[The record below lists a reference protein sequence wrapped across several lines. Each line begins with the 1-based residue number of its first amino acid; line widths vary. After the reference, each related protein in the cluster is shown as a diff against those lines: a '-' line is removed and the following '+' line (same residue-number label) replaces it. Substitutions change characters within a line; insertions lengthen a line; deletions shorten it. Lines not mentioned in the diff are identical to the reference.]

1 MSSQGSILGR
11 LFSLIYINDLL
22 DDLTSN
28 PKLFA
33 NDTSLFSAVQNINS
47 ATTNLNS
54 DLGKISDWAFQWKI
68 NFNPDP
74 NKQAQVVIFSRK
86 INKINDPLLLFNKNL
101 VKSSS
106 SQKRLGMVLDTKLDF
121 NLHKKTPQK
130 TR

>member
-121 NLHKKTPQK
+121 NLHKKNPQK

>member
-11 LFSLIYINDLL
+11 LFFLIYINDLL

-54 DLGKISDWAFQWKI
+54 DLSKISDWAFQWKI

-106 SQKRLGMVLDTKLDF
+106 SQKRLGMVLDT
-121 NLHKKTPQK
+121 N
-130 TR
+130 

>member
-11 LFSLIYINDLL
+11 LFFLIYINDLL

-54 DLGKISDWAFQWKI
+54 DLSKISDWALKWNM
-68 NFNPDP
+68 NFKPDS
-74 NKQAQVVIFSRK
+74 NKQAQEIIFSRE
-86 INKINDPLLLFNKNL
+86 INKINHPQSLFNQL
-101 VKSSS
+101 
-106 SQKRLGMVLDTKLDF
+106 SQITFLS
-121 NLHKKTPQK
+121 KTS
-130 TR
+130 